1 MNAGRNS
8 DSTPTR
14 PSDPVD
20 PREIDRALA
29 RGALQSRRLNKAL
42 STVTRE
48 LERDPG
54 ALARVLRRWINE
66 S

>member
-1 MNAGRNS
+1 MNTGR
-8 DSTPTR
+8 DRDPGPPR
-14 PSDPVD
+14 PSEPVD

-29 RGALQSRRLNKAL
+29 RGAMQNRRLNKAL
-42 STVTRE
+42 DTVTRE

-54 ALARVLRRWINE
+54 ALARVLRRWVNE

>member
-1 MNAGRNS
+1 MNAGR
-8 DSTPTR
+8 DREHTPTR
-14 PSDPVD
+14 PSEPID

-29 RGALQSRRLNKAL
+29 RGAMQNRRLNKAL